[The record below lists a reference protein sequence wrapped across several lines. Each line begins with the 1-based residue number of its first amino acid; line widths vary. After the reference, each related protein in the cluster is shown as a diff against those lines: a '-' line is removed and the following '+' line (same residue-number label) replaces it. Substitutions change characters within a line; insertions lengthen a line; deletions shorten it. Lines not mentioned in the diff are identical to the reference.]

1 MQKLIVFFLF
11 FSISHSAFTQY
22 YIRGEIRDQ
31 FDKTVQNVK
40 ITIASTGVIY
50 YSGTKGGFGISSK
63 HLYDTLFLSKEG
75 YTPFNIV
82 VKTDEFQNLILK
94 LSPASLSILK
104 PKLVSLSTHKD
115 ENFYTNIPE
124 SGETYSTLIENDFV
138 KTGDET
144 KTTFSL
150 RIDKASYSNIR
161 RMINQEM
168 KVPPDAVRIDE
179 MLNYFNFN
187 YQEPENDD
195 VFKIESQL
203 TDCPWN
209 KTHQLL
215 IINLSAKK
223 IKLDHV
229 PPSNLVF
236 LIDVSASM
244 DQPNRLPLIKEAFQ
258 LLVKNLRKID
268 TVSIIAYGN
277 NVRLSLLPTSGE
289 NKEKINAAIESLNA
303 FGDTPGE
310 DALKTAYLIAR
321 KTFILNGNNRIILAT
336 DGDFN
341 VGLSSEKKL
350 EELIGNEK
358 QNGISLTCLGV
369 GMGNYKDSKIE
380 ILSKKGDGN
389 FAYLDSI
396 QEAEKVF
403 VTEFTQT
410 LYSVARNVQLSIRFD
425 STQINQYRL
434 IGFDNKRASIEE
446 KSNELEGGE
455 IGSGSGN
462 TIIFEIIPNTKSSNN
477 SAIAT
482 VSVEFNLPQDT
493 SQYEMKYKCSSNY
506 VEFKELKKSLQ
517 LATAIAM
524 FGLKLRE
531 SKFFPPIKWEVIK
544 NIAAAAI
551 DTNNYLEN
559 QFLELIGKSKN
570 FNEKK
575 KKKNWLW

>member
-50 YSGTKGGFGISSK
+50 YSGIKGGFGISSK

-75 YTPFNIV
+75 YTPLNIE
-82 VKTDEFQNLILK
+82 VKTDEFQHLILK

-115 ENFYTNIPE
+115 ENFYSNIPE

-138 KTGDET
+138 KTGDEI

-161 RMINQEM
+161 RIINQEM

-187 YQEPENDD
+187 YQAPENDD

-277 NVRLSLLPTSGE
+277 NVRISLPPTSGE
-289 NKEKINAAIESLNA
+289 DKEKINAAIESLNA

-341 VGLSSEKKL
+341 VGLSTEKKL

-410 LYSVARNVQLSIRFD
+410 LYSVARNVQLSIQFD
-425 STQINQYRL
+425 SAQISQYRL
-434 IGFDNKRASIEE
+434 IGFDNKKASLEDN
-446 KSNELEGGE
+446 SNQLEGGE

-462 TIIFEIIPNTKSSNN
+462 TIVFEIVPLKHFFSD
-477 SAIAT
+477 
-482 VSVEFNLPQDT
+482 SVIGNLSIKYQIPQDSLYHIT
-493 SQYEMKYKCSSNY
+493 QKEVIANNIPFSQVK
-506 VEFKELKKSLQ
+506 KELQ
-517 LATAIAM
+517 LATAITM

-531 SKFFPPIKWEVIK
+531 SKYFPKMNWDEIKT
-544 NIAAAAI
+544 IAADAI
-551 DTNNYLEN
+551 DPNNYLEN
-559 QFLELIGKSKN
+559 QFVELIEKSKN
-570 FNEKK
+570 IYQKK
-575 KKKNWLW
+575 KKKNWFW